1 MTEAG
6 TGDPPSR
13 DAGEVDLPS
22 LDLLF
27 SLVQSERDKQRAH
40 FDSLDGKAGIVLGF
54 TGLLV
59 TLAPEL
65 PIGYLILVVLA
76 AFAST
81 GLSLAA
87 FFPRQYPILEV
98 GTMREYLAAQERD
111 AKLTLHDTLAGMV
124 VEGGRTLQRKGE
136 VLKAAFMALGLTAV
150 ILGVGVVHDAVLGE
164 SDAREAAPSKP
175 IATGTA
181 SAAP

>member
-1 MTEAG
+1 MIDDG
-6 TGDPPSR
+6 
-13 DAGEVDLPS
+13 GEQLPYPEVNERVDLPS

-27 SLVQSERDKQRAH
+27 DLVQSERDKQRAH

-65 PIGYLILVVLA
+65 PIGYVVLVVLA
-76 AFAST
+76 ALFSA

-98 GTMREYLAAQERD
+98 GTMREYLTAQERD
-111 AKLTLHDTLAGMV
+111 AKLTLHDTLAAMV
-124 VEGGRTLQRKGE
+124 VEGGKTLERKGE
-136 VLKAAFMALGLTAV
+136 VLKAAFIALSVTSA
-150 ILGVGVVHDAVLGE
+150 ILGIGVIHEAVTGGANARANPGE
-164 SDAREAAPSKP
+164 PAA
-175 IATGTA
+175 TDTA
-181 SAAP
+181 SPAP